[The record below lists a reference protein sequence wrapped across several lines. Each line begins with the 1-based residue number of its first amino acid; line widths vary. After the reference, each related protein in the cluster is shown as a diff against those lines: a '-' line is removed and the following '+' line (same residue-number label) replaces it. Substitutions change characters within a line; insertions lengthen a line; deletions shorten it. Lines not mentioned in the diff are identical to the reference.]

1 MGEVGGC
8 YPQGDTTWLCLLLA
22 TESLWLPPGIH
33 YKKVAL
39 SQVGLS
45 QLQLQYKT
53 MGIPSDPLHC
63 LAAIDVQFRTVGL
76 LSNEI
81 HKDQQ
86 HQSCKK

>member
-45 QLQLQYKT
+45 QLQLHYQT
-53 MGIPSDPLHC
+53 MC
-63 LAAIDVQFRTVGL
+63 T
-76 LSNEI
+76 
-81 HKDQQ
+81 
-86 HQSCKK
+86 